1 MKKEPSDE
9 LVCFQFHGFLT
20 VAVRVIPPEEGD
32 NAVPDIKDAV
42 VTDRDPMGIPAEVLK
57 DAPDT
62 IEGRLAIDDP
72 LLVV

>member
-1 MKKEPSDE
+1 MKQEPSDE

-32 NAVPDIKDAV
+32 VAVPFSEDAV
-42 VTDRDPMGIPAEVLK
+42 VADRYPVGIPAEVLK